1 MIDCRD
7 FRKNHVAFVD
17 DLLPGVDMVAMQCH
31 LHECDACA
39 RHDMLVRRS
48 LLLFRNTPMIEPSPD
63 FSVRLNARLRE
74 CRAMDAMADASGMSI
89 SRTLVAAAA
98 SILLIGTLALS
109 TTDWTGSP
117 GDVLLEPVVAYEPAP
132 PTPPLANPAVVVS
145 GSAGMPIWSS
155 MLLAEQA
162 SAQFA
167 AEFRLANWT
176 R

>member
-1 MIDCRD
+1 MDCRD

-31 LHECDACA
+31 LHECDTCA

-48 LLLFRNTPMIEPSPD
+48 LLVARNAPTIELSPD
-63 FSVRLNARLRE
+63 FSARLNARLRE
-74 CRAMDAMADASGMSI
+74 CRAMDALADPG
-89 SRTLVAAAA
+89 RTSNARAVLTAAA
-98 SILLIGTLALS
+98 SILLIGYLALS
-109 TTDWTGSP
+109 ATDWTQPP
-117 GDVLLEPVVAYEPAP
+117 GDVELAPAIAYEPAP
-132 PTPPLANPAVVVS
+132 PTPPLANPAVVAS
-145 GSAGMPIWSS
+145 SSAGMPIWSS

>member
-1 MIDCRD
+1 MDCRD

-17 DLLPGVDMVAMQCH
+17 DLLPGIDMVTMQRH
-31 LHECDACA
+31 LLECDACA

-48 LLLFRNTPMIEPSPD
+48 LLLVRNAPMIQPSAD

-74 CRAMDAMADASGMSI
+74 CRTMEAMADAGRASY
-89 SRTLVAAAA
+89 SRTFVAAAA
-98 SILLIGTLALS
+98 SILLVGVLGLSATEWVGSADEVVLA
-109 TTDWTGSP
+109 P
-117 GDVLLEPVVAYEPAP
+117 AVAYEPAP
-132 PTPPLANPAVVVS
+132 PTPPLANPAVVAS
-145 GSAGMPIWSS
+145 GSAGMPIWAS
-155 MLLAEQA
+155 MLVAEQA

>member
-1 MIDCRD
+1 
-7 FRKNHVAFVD
+7 
-17 DLLPGVDMVAMQCH
+17 MVAMQRH
-31 LHECDACA
+31 LHECEACA

-48 LLLFRNTPMIEPSPD
+48 LLVVRNAPMIEPSPE

-74 CRAMDAMADASGMSI
+74 CRAMDAVADARTMSM
-89 SRTLVAAAA
+89 SRALVAAAA

-109 TTDWTGSP
+109 TSDWVRSP
-117 GDVLLEPVVAYEPAP
+117 GIVVLEPAVAYEPAP